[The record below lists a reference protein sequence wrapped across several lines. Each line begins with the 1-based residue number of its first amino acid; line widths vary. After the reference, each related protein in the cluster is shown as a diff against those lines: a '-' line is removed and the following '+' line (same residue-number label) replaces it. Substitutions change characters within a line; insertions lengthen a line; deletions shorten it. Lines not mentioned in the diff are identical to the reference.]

1 MTAYA
6 ELTGLMPSELFASS
20 EPTAAIA
27 ESEPQPERDC
37 PECPHDWIEH
47 RACIAPDAYE
57 EGVDCGCTRQPD
69 PVGWM
74 GADGRLRSYREVWD
88 GGYAS
93 AVAERARQD
102 AVATS
107 AASTAT
113 VEGSALTARVTALE
127 SDLAAAVASLSLL
140 ADSAHARQLD
150 CAALWKRVQAIEQSD
165 IADLIAA
172 LKEDR
177 PTALEEVAAAPDAYG
192 RAYRLGFA
200 ACALAA
206 ISDWPGTYLSHDD
219 AKHMMTLAKAALE
232 PPPWPGQGGG
242 A

>member
-1 MTAYA
+1 MTDPLVSDAPPP
-6 ELTGLMPSELFASS
+6 LTGLMPSELFASP

-57 EGVDCGCTRQPD
+57 KGVDCGCTRQPD
-69 PVGWM
+69 PVGW
-74 GADGRLRSYREVWD
+74 
-88 GGYAS
+88 
-93 AVAERARQD
+93 RARQD
-102 AVATS
+102 AAATS